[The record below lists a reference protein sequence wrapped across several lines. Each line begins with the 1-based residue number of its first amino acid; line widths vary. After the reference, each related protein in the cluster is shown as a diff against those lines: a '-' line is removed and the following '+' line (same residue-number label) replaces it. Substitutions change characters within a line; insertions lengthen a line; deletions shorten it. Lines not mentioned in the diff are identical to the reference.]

1 MLYKRATIE
10 FLLKQIGY
18 YNERNNK
25 IWSRSYTEN
34 EITEYMKTRFCPRK
48 YYQIIKDDDFDAF
61 TQFVTEKSSG
71 IKFNEKINLLM
82 YERNSDIQ
90 IVHNYILIN
99 SNSTELLT
107 LTTARLSII
116 GGNLKIIHKCFES
129 IKIIFIFGKYLSF

>member
-1 MLYKRATIE
+1 MKETIKFGPEVTLKMKSLNIWKRDFVQENINN
-10 FLLKQIGY
+10 I
-18 YNERNNK
+18 NNK
-25 IWSRSYTEN
+25 RWWFWCIYT
-34 EITEYMKTRFCPRK
+34 IC
-48 YYQIIKDDDFDAF
+48 
-61 TQFVTEKSSG
+61 EKSSG

-129 IKIIFIFGKYLSF
+129 IKIIFIFSKYLSF